1 MSKFD
6 YEEYFKMME
15 RQKRKDDRVIIK
27 AWLFAILFMIVL
39 SIIFSCTGPVN
50 VKAGEITMA
59 DEHLGGFMYIND
71 ILAGERDLLPGD
83 PYLSII
89 EKIEAYDLPDVWQV
103 TDEARD
109 ILYRITEA
117 EATGGNVEQKK
128 NVVSCVLSR
137 VRAPQ
142 WPDTIKGVVF
152 QSQQFTPIWDGR
164 YYKVTITDSTKEAV
178 DWVLKYGETHDCLW
192 FCSDKSYKKK
202 DNNGKYTSWHRT
214 EFGDSIFF
222 DGEHHY
228 FEGEKY
234 G

>member
-15 RQKRKDDRVIIK
+15 RQKRKDDKVIIR

-50 VKAGEITMA
+50 AKAGEITMA

-89 EKIEAYDLPDVWQV
+89 EKIEAYDLLDVWQV

-128 NVVSCVLSR
+128 NVASCVLSR
-137 VRAPQ
+137 VRSVQ
-142 WPDTIKGVVF
+142 WPDTIDGVVF
-152 QSQQFTPIWDGR
+152 QKQQFTPIWDGR
-164 YYKVTITDSTKEAV
+164 YYTVTITESTKEAV

-192 FCSDKSYKKK
+192 FCSDASYRKE
-202 DNNGKYTSWHRT
+202 NSYHRKNHT
-214 EFGDSIFF
+214 WRFW

-228 FEGEKY
+228 FY
-234 G
+234 D

>member
-1 MSKFD
+1 MDKDEKFITNA
-6 YEEYFKMME
+6 FW
-15 RQKRKDDRVIIK
+15 IIM
-27 AWLFAILFMIVL
+27 LIMFLLIIFL
-39 SIIFSCTGPVN
+39 SIYFTKYPD
-50 VKAGEITMA
+50 VKAEAAEITMK

-192 FCSDKSYKKK
+192 FCSDKSYRKE
-202 DNNGKYTSWHRT
+202 NSYHRKNHT
-214 EFGDSIFF
+214 HAFW

-228 FEGEKY
+228 FY
-234 G
+234 D

>member
-1 MSKFD
+1 MDKDEKFITNT
-6 YEEYFKMME
+6 FWIIMLIMF
-15 RQKRKDDRVIIK
+15 VII
-27 AWLFAILFMIVL
+27 ICM
-39 SIIFSCTGPVN
+39 SIYWAKNPGVEE
-50 VKAGEITMA
+50 VHAAEITMA
-59 DEHLGGFMYIND
+59 DEHLGGFMYVND

-164 YYKVTITDSTKEAV
+164 YYKVTITESTKEAV

-192 FCSDKSYKKK
+192 FCSDASYRKE
-202 DNNGKYTSWHRT
+202 NSYHRKNHT
-214 EFGDSIFF
+214 WVFF

-228 FEGEKY
+228 FY
-234 G
+234 D